1 MIHRVESPESQSLS
15 WPHFGCIPRGSH
27 EALRRQKERALDSF
41 GIDRSQRFD
50 APQVKD
56 AITGQ
61 AQVA

>member
-27 EALRRQKERALDSF
+27 EALRRQTERAFHSF
-41 GIDRSQRFD
+41 SVDRSQRFD
-50 APQVKD
+50 ALQVKD

-61 AQVA
+61 RQVA